1 MQLGLLPSHDR
12 VLPETLEL
20 AHDYAAWFREMVA
33 IKESPERDQWTE
45 LLPRL
50 GSYGPAQF
58 TIDDPGEVARAAIGC
73 NIELHGFGL
82 NWEFESPIRR
92 AFIAK
97 ERTVST
103 LGAIY
108 QRTRVAPVPQ
118 VRRRHISHTNG

>member
-1 MQLGLLPSHDR
+1 M
-12 VLPETLEL
+12 LPETLEL
-20 AHDYAAWFREMVA
+20 SHDYGAWFREMVA
-33 IKESPERDQWTE
+33 IKESPERDRWTE

-50 GSYGPAQF
+50 REYGPAQF
-58 TIDDPGEVARAAIGC
+58 RIDDPGEVARAAIGC

-103 LGAIY
+103 LGAI
-108 QRTRVAPVPQ
+108 
-118 VRRRHISHTNG
+118 